1 MQLVYLS
8 PVPWSS
14 FAQRPHKFVEWFHA
28 RSGDRV
34 LWIDP
39 YPTRFPEFS
48 DFRRAVAAS
57 TTQEQDA
64 VQAHCPQWLTVVRPN
79 ALPIEPCPG
88 SGIANRLLWSAV
100 LNQAASFLANKNSCL
115 GIGKPSELALQLLR
129 QHPDVFTFYDAMDD
143 FAAFYTGLSSHAMN
157 RRENAIASRVSRLM
171 VSSTALLKKFSGD
184 SAKPILAHNAC
195 AIETLP
201 PVAKSIQDRNSLV
214 LGYVGTIAS
223 WFDWPLVVK
232 LANANPE
239 STVRLIGPVYT
250 APPAPLPKN
259 IELLPACSH
268 PVAIAMMQEFSA
280 GLIPFKNNALTT
292 CVDPVKYYEYRA
304 IGLPV
309 ISTSFGEMAFRGNQ
323 DGIFL
328 VGEDIKLD
336 KMLER
341 TQGHRLDARHIE
353 KFRLENNWHAR
364 FDAADLFSA
373 APVSLSR

>member
-8 PVPWSS
+8 PVPWFS

-28 RSGDRV
+28 RWGGKV

-48 DFRRAVAAS
+48 DFRRTFS
-57 TTQEQDA
+57 TSTAQEIDA
-64 VQAHCPQWLTVVRPN
+64 VQSQCPKWLTVIQPT
-79 ALPIEPCPG
+79 ALPIEPFPG
-88 SGIANRLLWSAV
+88 SGIANRLLWSGI
-100 LNQAASFLANKNSCL
+100 LNQATSFLEHKDSCI

-129 QHPDVFTFYDAMDD
+129 RHPDVFAFYDAMDD
-143 FAAFYTGLSSHAMN
+143 FAAFYTGLSSRAMKQ
-157 RRENAIASRVSRLM
+157 RESMIASRVSRLL
-171 VSSTALLKKFSGD
+171 VSSTALLKKFSHY
-184 SAKPILAHNAC
+184 STKPILAHNAC

-201 PVAKSIQDRNSLV
+201 PVTKSIQSRKSLV

-223 WFDWPLVVK
+223 WFDWPLVIK
-232 LANANPE
+232 LADANPE
-239 STVRLIGPVYT
+239 STVRLVGPVYT
-250 APPAPLPKN
+250 ALPASLPKN

-280 GLIPFKNNALTT
+280 GLIPFKNNTLTS

-328 VGEDIKLD
+328 VEKDIKLD
-336 KMLER
+336 KIFER
-341 TQGHRLDARHIE
+341 TQGYRLDARCIE
-353 KFRLENNWHAR
+353 KFRFENNWHAR
-364 FDAADLFSA
+364 FDSANLFNTS
-373 APVSLSR
+373 PGSLSL